1 MNNVAESALSIE
13 KNPNCVSPDARAS
26 LLENPAFG
34 RVFTDHMA
42 TIRYT
47 EGKGWH
53 DAKIGARGPIPCDPS
68 TLVLHYADHVASI
81 TFSFQR
87 RIHGCV
93 EDDEG
98 AGRRLSRAGTPA
110 AGIHRRRP

>member
-1 MNNVAESALSIE
+1 MNNVVESAISIE
-13 KNPNCVSPDARAS
+13 KRPNPVPAEERAR

-53 DAKIGARGPIPCDPS
+53 DAKSARMARSSAIRPRWCC
-68 TLVLHYADHVASI
+68 T
-81 TFSFQR
+81 TR
-87 RIHGCV
+87 RKS
-93 EDDEG
+93 
-98 AGRRLSRAGTPA
+98 SRA
-110 AGIHRRRP
+110 

>member
-1 MNNVAESALSIE
+1 MNNVVESAISIE
-13 KNPNCVSPDARAS
+13 KRPNPVPAEERAR

-53 DAKIGARGPIPCDPS
+53 DAKIGAHGPIQCDPS
-68 TLVLHYADHVASI
+68 TLVC
-81 TFSFQR
+81 TTR
-87 RIHGCV
+87 RKS
-93 EDDEG
+93 
-98 AGRRLSRAGTPA
+98 SRA
-110 AGIHRRRP
+110 